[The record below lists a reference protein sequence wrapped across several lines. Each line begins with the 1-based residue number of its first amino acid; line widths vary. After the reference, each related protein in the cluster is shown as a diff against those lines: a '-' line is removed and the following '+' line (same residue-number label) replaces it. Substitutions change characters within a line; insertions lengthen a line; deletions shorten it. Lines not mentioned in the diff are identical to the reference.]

1 MLQESW
7 PRTIEAIMKSE
18 GLSKVRWIPFALVSV
33 WGTAV
38 LALGFL
44 CSCGSP
50 RANNVGRKGDFIAAF
65 GGTAVAPEYRNVHI
79 TYGLDPK
86 REKYFVHV
94 PNDYVED
101 RPYGLVVFIDAEE
114 DVNEVPYEWA
124 RVLDARHMLFVA
136 PQNGG
141 NDQNNDRRMG
151 LAVMG
156 ALQMMKH
163 YRIDP
168 SRVYVAGYS
177 GGARIAGKLG
187 FYQSEVFHGTIQNCG
202 ADFHKQVSTL
212 YATSWLSRSGE
223 PYGTF
228 EATDEE
234 IARAKQ
240 VRFVLVTGTRDFRR
254 GNILDIFNGGFAKE
268 GFKAKLFDVPGMQHT
283 TCSGEV
289 LSAALDFIESIPSQQ
304 QPSALVSFVPD
315 PGQTFSLDLDTAT
328 GRYSNW
334 RHDNL
339 GAVSALWANIR
350 IPALRKDAKSR
361 PVFSVWVQKTESGH
375 VLDTAGIQFFT
386 RTQEFPLAIRVVRTE
401 AGKLTLTEPS
411 AKEVKMNE
419 AVTVQ
424 ILWTTPN
431 MITIKIGESETH
443 NVKIPW
449 SIDSVEIAASTG
461 EMKVDPLIFGSVGH

>member
-1 MLQESW
+1 M
-7 PRTIEAIMKSE
+7 
-18 GLSKVRWIPFALVSV
+18 VSV

-38 LALGFL
+38 FASAFL

-50 RANNVGRKGDFIAAF
+50 RANDIGRKGDFIAAF
-65 GGTAVAPEYRNVHI
+65 GGTAFAPEHRNVHI
-79 TYGLDPK
+79 KYSLDPN

-94 PNDYVED
+94 PATYVGD
-101 RPYGLVVFIDAEE
+101 NSYGLVVFIDAEE
-114 DVNEVPYEWA
+114 AVSEVPDGWMS
-124 RVLDARHMLFVA
+124 VLDARHMLFVV

-141 NDQNNDRRMG
+141 NDQDNDRRMG
-151 LAVMG
+151 LAVLG
-156 ALQMMKH
+156 ALEVMKR

-187 FYQSEVFHGTIQNCG
+187 FYQSDIFHGTIQNCG
-202 ADFHKQVSTL
+202 ADFYKQVPTV
-212 YATSWLSRSGE
+212 YATSWLSRTGQ

-228 EATDEE
+228 EATAEE
-234 IARAKQ
+234 IAQARQ
-240 VRFVLVTGTRDFRR
+240 VRFVFVTGTSDFRR

-283 TCSGEV
+283 TSSGAV
-289 LSAALDFIESIPSQQ
+289 LSAALDFIEPTPSQQ
-304 QPSALVSFVPD
+304 RPSALLSFVPD

-334 RHDNL
+334 RHNNL
-339 GAVSALWANIR
+339 GAVSALLATIR
-350 IPALRKDAKSR
+350 IPALRKDAKWR

-375 VLDTAGIQFFT
+375 VLDRVGIQFFT

-401 AGKLTLTEPS
+401 AGKLTLTETS

-431 MITIKIGESETH
+431 IVTIKIGESETH

-461 EMKVDPLIFGSVGH
+461 EMKLDPLIFGNVGH